1 MGYAA
6 RGATVAI
13 ETKVE
18 PTDHA
23 EGPDP
28 YRELFERSADAILI
42 IEGETFV
49 DCNEATVRMLR
60 YESREQ
66 VLETHPAQLSPPTQP
81 DGRDSY
87 EKANEMIA
95 LAFQKG
101 SHRFEWE
108 HVRANGEVFPV
119 EVLLT
124 AVQRGDERILHVV
137 WRDITE
143 RKQLEAHLRQSQKME
158 AIGKLAGGIAHDFN
172 NLLVA
177 IICHSELLHE
187 ALADRPELQEQVDEI
202 RKAGDRAAALVRQL
216 LTFGRKRELMPRVID
231 LNVVL
236 GEMHKLLRRLIG
248 EHVQLSTVLD
258 DEPVLVMV
266 DPVQVEQ
273 VAINLA
279 TNARDAMPRG
289 GTLTIAVRR
298 TVVSEGAGPPEL
310 EPGPYAVLA
319 VSDTGVGMDEAT
331 AQRAFEPFFTTKE
344 LGAGTG
350 LGLSTVYGIARQSG
364 GTVQV
369 SSRPGGGTTME
380 VLLPVASDDTRS
392 ARSIDASLPV
402 RGGSET
408 ILVVEDE
415 EAVSSLVVRVLRER
429 GYRVLLAR
437 DGGEALEIWRRYP
450 ARIDLVLTDVVMPH
464 VGGPELIEQLHAMGQ
479 RPRVLFASGYTN
491 QALSSLRGLDLEVD
505 VIEKPYSVA
514 DLVARV
520 RLALDREAAPTGS
533 LADDPEGS

>member
-1 MGYAA
+1 MS
-6 RGATVAI
+6 ATVAI
-13 ETKVE
+13 EKKVE

-273 VAINLA
+273 VVINLA

-289 GTLTIAVRR
+289 GTLTIAVQR

-344 LGAGTG
+344 LGEGTG

-402 RGGSET
+402 RGG
-408 ILVVEDE
+408 
-415 EAVSSLVVRVLRER
+415 ARRSSSWRTRRRSPASWCAVLRER

-437 DGGEALEIWRRYP
+437 DGGGG
-450 ARIDLVLTDVVMPH
+450 ARDLAPLP
-464 VGGPELIEQLHAMGQ
+464 
-479 RPRVLFASGYTN
+479 PRASTW
-491 QALSSLRGLDLEVD
+491 SS
-505 VIEKPYSVA
+505 
-514 DLVARV
+514 
-520 RLALDREAAPTGS
+520 PTS
-533 LADDPEGS
+533 